1 MSENELV
8 ESSVYRRN
16 QDGQI
21 YGTDESNQA
30 SQVKSTKSV
39 EPKQASNVSK
49 TSSLVSKIKLPAGL
63 AKFFR
68 FDTSALTPFGRLV
81 FISKRV
87 LIFYLVFFV
96 FLGIKTSFS
105 LQKIQASP
113 VAPIEDTA
121 GTNWLLVGS
130 DSREGLTLEEQ
141 QELRTGQDEGAQRT
155 DTIMLIHIGSSGTTL
170 VSLPR
175 DSYVYIPEHLNEDG
189 TTEPQYR
196 NKLNA
201 AYSQGGASLLMS
213 TVEFNTGLKID
224 HYMEIGFKGIRDLT
238 NALGGV
244 DICVPQDYN
253 DEKSNLNVK
262 AGCQE
267 LYGATAL
274 AYVRMRYADP
284 KGDIGRIERQ
294 QQYLGAVIKK
304 TSKVTTLLN
313 PIAMYRVSKAG
324 TDSVILGKGD
334 GIKDVARLGVAMRAI
349 SSGNGKI
356 ATVPISDPDANTPA
370 GSSVIWDKE
379 EALKF
384 FADLA
389 EN

>member
-1 MSENELV
+1 LISQNERV

-16 QDGQI
+16 EDGQI
-21 YGTDESNQA
+21 YGTDEGKTA
-30 SQVKSTKSV
+30 EPPARTETK
-39 EPKQASNVSK
+39 QFSK
-49 TSSLVSKIKLPAGL
+49 KIKPKFAQLDNNL
-63 AKFFR
+63 LVRIKKFFN
-68 FDTSALTPFGRLV
+68 FGKSASTPLGRLI
-81 FISKRV
+81 FIAKRV
-87 LIFYLVFFV
+87 LIFYLVFFI
-96 FLGIKTSFS
+96 FLGLKTSVS
-105 LQKIQASP
+105 LEKIEASP
-113 VAPIEDTA
+113 VAPIADTA

-141 QELRTGQDEGAQRT
+141 QELRTGQDDGAQRT
-155 DTIMLIHIGSSGTTL
+155 DTIMLIHIGTSGTTL

-189 TTEPQYR
+189 TTQPQYR

-201 AYSQGGASLLMS
+201 AYSQGGASLLTT

-238 NALGGV
+238 DAVGGV
-244 DICVPQDYN
+244 DICVPQDYK
-253 DEKSNLNVK
+253 DEKSNLDVK

-267 LYGATAL
+267 LDGATAL

-304 TSKVTTLLN
+304 VSRVTTLLN

-324 TDSVILGKGD
+324 TDSVILGD
-334 GIKDVARLGVAMRAI
+334 SEGIKDVARLAIAMRAI

-356 ATVPISDPDANTPA
+356 ATVPISNPDANTPA
-370 GSSVIWDKE
+370 GSSVLWDKE
-379 EALKF
+379 AALEF

>member
-1 MSENELV
+1 MISQNERV

-16 QDGQI
+16 EDGQI
-21 YGTDESNQA
+21 YGTDEGINAGPPIKTVKKQFSNK
-30 SQVKSTKSV
+30 VK
-39 EPKQASNVSK
+39 P
-49 TSSLVSKIKLPAGL
+49 KLPKL
-63 AKFFR
+63 DINLFSRIKKFFN
-68 FDTSALTPFGRLV
+68 FGKSANTPLGRV
-81 FISKRV
+81 IFIAKRV
-87 LIFYLVFFV
+87 LVFYLVFFT
-96 FLGIKTSFS
+96 FLGIKTSTS
-105 LQKIQASP
+105 LQKIEASP
-113 VAPIEDTA
+113 VAPITDTA

-155 DTIMLIHIGSSGTTL
+155 DTIMLIHIGTSGTTL

-189 TTEPQYR
+189 TTQPQYR

-201 AYSQGGASLLMS
+201 AYSQGGASLLTT
-213 TVEFNTGLKID
+213 TVEFNTGLKVD

-238 NALGGV
+238 DAVGGV

-267 LYGATAL
+267 LDGATAL

-304 TSKVTTLLN
+304 VSRVTTLLN

-324 TDSVILGKGD
+324 TDSVILGNSE
-334 GIKDVARLGVAMRAI
+334 GINDVARLAIAMRAI

-356 ATVPISDPDANTPA
+356 ATVPISNPDANTPA

-379 EALKF
+379 AALEF
-384 FADLA
+384 FTDLA